1 MPIYQKTAEKTL
13 QEISSQK
20 HPFEDDLLKRKEIA
34 ENLVNII
41 KNTKGPFVFNIN
53 SPYGCGKTFFLKRLK
68 VLLQSHNIA
77 GILYNSWESDW
88 CDSPLTAIAQEI
100 IEELGNLPGAK
111 SELLEKTKETVAKTA
126 LPAVKAAAE
135 SLIRLT
141 CPPAGLILDAAGKA
155 LENGKESNSP
165 LEAYSALKREKENFK
180 KTLCRTLKERPLA
193 IIIDELDRCRP
204 DYAVK
209 TLETIKHFFNIPNI
223 IFILGMDPL
232 QIESAISVLYG
243 KKIEDNSSEY
253 LRKFIDYNLY
263 LPEPDNTDFVE
274 LLTQLHIKDALTPFC
289 RLEPLGINYPIAF
302 SEYNKNDIKKD
313 SLQADITSFIKNGLC
328 VLFSYFNFS
337 LRAQEQIIIKLKMFL
352 SALDPKADLLIPEIL
367 PWLICMH
374 SFSEEHFKLF
384 AEDKT
389 QKAANFFITS
399 FNGNADGLAN
409 SSFYNYARA
418 RNINPAALK
427 SLQPSQIKKFFTAP
441 IDYFFNRVSGKY
453 PDEEAVLN
461 AYKYTKIINL
471 LNPDRDRHFAFLRR
485 AGFL

>member
-13 QEISSQK
+13 QEISSQE

-155 LENGKESNSP
+155 LENGKERNSP

-180 KTLCRTLKERPLA
+180 KTLCRTLKERPLV

-223 IFILGMDPL
+223 IFILAMDRL

-274 LLTQLHIKDALTPFC
+274 LLTQLHIKDALAPFC
-289 RLEPLGINYPIAF
+289 HPNPLNRTYPISIF
-302 SEYNKNDIKKD
+302 NSSDKITQNDL
-313 SLQADITSFIKNGLC
+313 LQSITDFMKNGLC
-328 VLFSYFNFS
+328 ILFSYFNFS

-352 SALDPKADLLIPEIL
+352 SALDPKEDLLIPEIL

-384 AEDKT
+384 TEDKT

-427 SLQPSQIKKFFTAP
+427 SLQPSQIKKFFTGP
-441 IDYFFNRVSGKY
+441 IDYFFNRISGGHTG
-453 PDEEAVLN
+453 EEAVLN

-471 LNPDRDRHFAFLRR
+471 LNPDRDRHFSFLRR